1 MRRSGVALHNS
12 LFARLLAASL
22 LVAACAVAATT
33 WLAVT
38 TTTRA
43 INTEQGRSSKADAG
57 IYDALI
63 GYSATHTDWGGVQ
76 SLVRELA
83 ARTGRAITLTTAA
96 RTILASSESTVRVP
110 DRPAAS
116 VDPLRLD
123 PVLSRESTIGPI
135 DPRAVGPFLL
145 EGEDR
150 ELVRERVQK
159 ITDCLTEGGVATKV
173 NPLPSGRSTIRPT
186 GPESDIR
193 VKLMEACGIDL
204 LKVPTS
210 LEEMPLT
217 QVSELASEC
226 LKQQA
231 RPPVEVFA
239 DFSWRFTG
247 HSERQEYSDRAAQEC
262 VNEGRR
268 QQLRPYVSP
277 PVLLFVADPGHPT
290 TETVKLSTANTLRI
304 SGAAG
309 IVLTVTCAV
318 TILLG
323 VRLVRPLRALIT
335 AAQRPADEV
344 VRVPVL
350 TKDEIGHVA
359 AAFNDLAERRE
370 SLELQRRAMVSD
382 VAHELRTPLT
392 NIRSWLEAAQDGLTP
407 TDQQLLALLLDEA
420 MLLQHIIE
428 DLRDL
433 AEAEAG
439 SLVLHREP
447 LPVRHVL
454 EHVAVAHHGA
464 AGPAGVE
471 LAIEAAEELEVH
483 ADPVRLR
490 QVISNLVSNAV
501 RHTPSGGR
509 VVLRSRVEGTELVVE
524 VADSGSGIDAADLPH
539 VFDRFWRADKSRNRQ
554 TGGSG
559 LGLAI
564 TRKLTEAHH
573 GTVSVA
579 STPGVGSVFTVR
591 LPCGDAP
598 DEGAPR
604 ASSPEVNAVR
614 TPCGSD
620 PPRSARRSTF

>member
-12 LFARLLAASL
+12 LFVRLLAASL

-43 INTEQGRSSKADAG
+43 ISTEQGRSSKADAG

-96 RTILASSESTVRVP
+96 RTTLASSESTVRVP

-123 PVLSRESTIGPI
+123 PVLSRESSIGPI

-159 ITDCLTEGGVATKV
+159 ITDCLTERGVATKV
-173 NPLPSGRSTIRPT
+173 NPLPSGRSTIQPT
-186 GPESDIR
+186 GPESEIR

-247 HSERQEYSDRAAQEC
+247 HSKRQEYSDRAAQEC

-335 AAQRPADEV
+335 AAQRPADEA

-370 SLELQRRAMVSD
+370 TLELQRRAMVSD

-454 EHVAVAHHGA
+454 EHVAVAHYGA

-573 GTVSVA
+573 GTVSVV
-579 STPGVGSVFTVR
+579 STPGLGSVFTVR

-604 ASSPEVNAVR
+604 ATSPEANAGR
-614 TPCGSD
+614 TPCGPD
-620 PPRSARRSTF
+620 PPRSARPSTF